1 MNHRRRGAAAA
12 AAARRRYE
20 RRVIFRAPRS
30 SSSSCFI
37 LLKVRI
43 RTNYMVTLR
52 LPLNQQLTA
61 QVMGTFFAAGRLSLG
76 VGGGPSSVHKK

>member
-12 AAARRRYE
+12 AARRRYG
-20 RRVIFRAPRS
+20 RRVIFRAPR